1 MGVKEDEFL
10 GLRGAGGSMVLLDSP
25 WRRDGCVV
33 AMVEVGGGGVRRT
46 WRWRD
51 ALGDLKEAFSV
62 ALEIWWVIQLLLGEL
77 VVIFFYVFYCH
88 WKRLRPVRFIGEFYI
103 DVNRCMDV
111 VLNHRRTEHHVCHVK

>member
-10 GLRGAGGSMVLLDSP
+10 GLRGAGGPMDSP

-33 AMVEVGGGGVRRT
+33 AMVEVGGGVRRT

-77 VVIFFYVFYCH
+77 VVIFFMF
-88 WKRLRPVRFIGEFYI
+88 FIATGK
-103 DVNRCMDV
+103 D
-111 VLNHRRTEHHVCHVK
+111 